1 MGTQYHSRLNMR
13 FPPKLGVSTHFGY
26 SLPSGYASTSYH
38 FRPLSIDAINKF
50 ALSKVAQKNKKAF
63 IKPLLSVG
71 RNFLKNNHSNR
82 KYPKYYNHR
91 PYVTPTYTKPAIGKK
106 YTYRISPK
114 VSNLP
119 KRPMIPKQK
128 ISVPSIYLNTIGQ
141 YPRQPFPIHRPA
153 PPKQSTSNPTI
164 PSLPKINSN
173 KIMDKAPKT
182 AVQILNPTTRSPPKI
197 NLNKIMDNVP
207 ENPVQPFG
215 NSIPDAGEKKET
227 EDKTVA
233 PMVGNVA
240 DNSVLMEAAEEG
252 LSLLSELIENLK
264 QEAQTSANSDPEE
277 VTAVKGVF
285 FDVIDEIIKQIET
298 NFKTNASNRSYIDS
312 LLSYSKRIRNE
323 ISEALTQTRLVEILE
338 PFAQAISN
346 VFTQEMQSNNKL

>member
-1 MGTQYHSRLNMR
+1 MKSLVVLSFCMAVVMGTQYHSRLNMR
-13 FPPKLGVSTHFGY
+13 FPPKAGVSTHFGY

-38 FRPLSIDAINKF
+38 FRPVSIDAINKF
-50 ALSKVAQKNKKAF
+50 ALSKVAQKNKKVF

-71 RNFLKNNHSNR
+71 RNFFKNEHANR
-82 KYPKYYNHR
+82 KYHKYYNHR
-91 PYVTPTYTKPAIGKK
+91 PFVTPTYTKPAI
-106 YTYRISPK
+106 
-114 VSNLP
+114 
-119 KRPMIPKQK
+119 
-128 ISVPSIYLNTIGQ
+128 VPSIYLNTIGQ
-141 YPRQPFPIHRPA
+141 YPRQPVPPHRPL
-153 PPKQSTSNPTI
+153 PPKQFTSNPTT
-164 PSLPKINSN
+164 PSLPEINSN
-173 KIMDKAPKT
+173 KIMDKAPKS
-182 AVQILNPTTRSPPKI
+182 AVQVLNPTTRSPPKI

-207 ENPVQPFG
+207 ENSVQPFV

-240 DNSVLMEAAEEG
+240 DNNVLMEAAEEG

-298 NFKTNASNRSYIDS
+298 NFKTNSSNSSDIDS
-312 LLSYSKRIRNE
+312 LLSFSKRIRNE

-346 VFTQEMQSNNKL
+346 VFIQEMQSNNKQ